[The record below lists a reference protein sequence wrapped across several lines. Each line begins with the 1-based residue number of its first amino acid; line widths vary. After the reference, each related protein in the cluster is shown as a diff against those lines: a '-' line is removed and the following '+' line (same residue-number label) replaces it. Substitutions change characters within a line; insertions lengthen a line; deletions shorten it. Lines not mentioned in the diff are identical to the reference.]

1 MAKYTVKN
9 TSILHNGK
17 LYKEGSTIELTDI
30 QAKRLEDFVTV
41 LPNQTPVKPKP
52 ETKTQTSKNSSK
64 TKTASSDNSKT
75 ENTENTD
82 GENNGGVKDG
92 E

>member
-41 LPNQTPVKPKP
+41 LPNQVPVKPKTETQTKT
-52 ETKTQTSKNSSK
+52 ETKTQTTKNETKSVTLTIDGK
-64 TKTASSDNSKT
+64 TYAGTLT
-75 ENTENTD
+75 E
-82 GENNGGVKDG
+82 K
-92 E
+92 